1 MDLKTTDAEAPLPRD
16 PLVHECMVRVA
27 RHYQI
32 VCAVLAEPSG
42 RCRTADA
49 RRLCV
54 IVGGSSADRARF
66 RLSGHR
72 FDVFVI
78 GRETLFEELRE
89 ARRPHLNA
97 LLANG
102 QNVFGDGDCSAEA
115 IQLAKE
121 GLAAITRPAA
131 SGFRAECQPY
141 DLLRTF
147 MELRGSDKV
156 AASLVAQNLIFCCVE
171 IFLLNRGIAAHEL
184 EAVMTDPLRAGYP
197 DALGRVLKMSPIT
210 LCEDARALEAMVH
223 ALVGRE
229 TREEESWHV
238 PKPTIPPLSTG
249 RPVRALRA
257 EHHPASAV
265 IKSYE
270 ATLRATQSQ

>member
-1 MDLKTTDAEAPLPRD
+1 MDFKTTGGVAPLIQD

-32 VCAVLAEPSG
+32 VCAILAEPSG
-42 RCRTADA
+42 RRRNADA
-49 RRLCV
+49 RKLCV
-54 IVGGSSADRARF
+54 IVGGSATDRARF

-78 GRETLFEELRE
+78 GREALFEELRE
-89 ARRPHLNA
+89 VRRPHMNA

-102 QNVFGDGDCSAEA
+102 QSVFGDGDCSAEA
-115 IQLAKE
+115 IRLAKE
-121 GLAAITRPAA
+121 GLAAITRSAA

-141 DLLRTF
+141 DLLRTC

-171 IFLLNRGIAAHEL
+171 IFLLNRGIPAHEL
-184 EAVMTDPLRAGYP
+184 ETAMMDPLCADFP
-197 DALGRVLKMSPIT
+197 DALRRVLEISLIS
-210 LCEDARALEAMVH
+210 LCEDAGALESMVH

-229 TREEESWHV
+229 TREEESWYV
-238 PKPTIPPLSTG
+238 PKLARAPLGAG

-257 EHHPASAV
+257 ENHPASAV

-270 ATLRATQSQ
+270 ATLRAMRS